1 MIIDFQFKDIAEI
14 AAKVVV
20 LKDERIRYWND
31 IVSNTNTV
39 IAVSKIMGIKDQ
51 YKAIVR
57 WMVVDQITKGGYTEE
72 DARLGEICR
81 NEIEKCDK
89 ALADCICKEI
99 TDKVLSKVAEILS
112 NRL

>member
-57 WMVVDQITKGGYTEE
+57 WMVVDQIIVK
-72 DARLGEICR
+72 
-81 NEIEKCDK
+81 
-89 ALADCICKEI
+89 
-99 TDKVLSKVAEILS
+99 IL
-112 NRL
+112 

>member
-57 WMVVDQITKGGYTEE
+57 WMVVDQIIKGGYTEE
-72 DARLGEICR
+72 DARLGR
-81 NEIEKCDK
+81 Y
-89 ALADCICKEI
+89 
-99 TDKVLSKVAEILS
+99 AEMK
-112 NRL
+112 

>member
-51 YKAIVR
+51 YKGIVR
-57 WMVVDQITKGGYTEE
+57 WMVVD
-72 DARLGEICR
+72 
-81 NEIEKCDK
+81 
-89 ALADCICKEI
+89 
-99 TDKVLSKVAEILS
+99 
-112 NRL
+112 

>member
-20 LKDERIRYWND
+20 LKDERISYWND
-31 IVSNTNTV
+31 IDSNTNTV

-57 WMVVDQITKGGYTEE
+57 WMVVDQIIKGIVES
-72 DARLGEICR
+72 R
-81 NEIEKCDK
+81 
-89 ALADCICKEI
+89 
-99 TDKVLSKVAEILS
+99 
-112 NRL
+112 

>member
-57 WMVVDQITKGGYTEE
+57 W
-72 DARLGEICR
+72 
-81 NEIEKCDK
+81 
-89 ALADCICKEI
+89 
-99 TDKVLSKVAEILS
+99 
-112 NRL
+112 

>member
-1 MIIDFQFKDIAEI
+1 MDFQFKDIAEI
-14 AAKVVV
+14 AAKVVA

-57 WMVVDQITKGGYTEE
+57 WMVVDQIIKGGYTEVSI
-72 DARLGEICR
+72 R
-81 NEIEKCDK
+81 
-89 ALADCICKEI
+89 
-99 TDKVLSKVAEILS
+99 
-112 NRL
+112 